1 MVPWNMLDTKG
12 AKKEPH
18 KGLKTTKPI
27 TTKDCVSFFNFFSP
41 LKFPNDE
48 KKIDDDI
55 VSF

>member
-48 KKIDDDI
+48 KKIDEDI